1 MREASNADLIRKNI
15 TILEES
21 IKTRL
26 DESGFLLEMQTSV
39 NQQLIPALK
48 EMFEHYGLLME
59 QEAAPGEYSDEEIL
73 ALVRHFGSIKKLI
86 DAHKEQPSTGV
97 DSAVVADADKNEKAI
112 QTARRAIGTI
122 ITNADSNSPVVRDP
136 AAFVADKNERLV
148 SSVEAADR
156 DGKFKNLVRI
166 VKTWPS
172 LAKNRKVANLL
183 TVSTGVLIPLL
194 SSGTW
199 WAAPAAMMIV
209 KTVFDRMQGQS
220 WKQAVAKNVSVGAI
234 ASLIGFGA
242 ARASNLDQMVADFSQ
257 WAERPGDVPGYRGD
271 SSVVGSQTS
280 GEAGDYAPSNRGGRS
295 FPGEVGYDQPDRTGQ
310 QQAATS
316 TTKQQIDNKLDEPD
330 EPGEAGSDDARGA
343 GGPYFPGEAGSDDA
357 RGAGGPYFPGEAGSD
372 DARGAGGPYFPGDS
386 NDDTVAQAEQ
396 IARGR
401 EFAEF
406 WAKRMERV
414 PDDVHGWRRLARV
427 WDSIG
432 EPQKGDE
439 AWRRVMALELNLE
452 PNEPMDQND
461 SPAQEYTVQ
470 RGDNLSTLAQK
481 NNISVRELMA
491 ANPQITNPDQLRTGE
506 TINIPSET
514 GSKTYDQGVGTRSDT
529 QAGLR
534 SGRFTNRQ
542 GFS

>member
-1 MREASNADLIRKNI
+1 MIQPSNADLIRKNI

-39 NQQLIPALK
+39 DQQLMPALK

-59 QEAAPGEYSDEEIL
+59 QEAVPGEYSDEEIL

-86 DAHKEQPSTGV
+86 DAHKEQSSTGV

-122 ITNADSNSPVVRDP
+122 ITNADSNSPAVRDP

-242 ARASNLDQMVADFSQ
+242 ARAGEIDKIVASFENWS
-257 WAERPGDVPGYRGD
+257 ERPGEVPGYRGD

-280 GEAGDYAPSNRGGRS
+280 GEAGDYAPSNRGGSS
-295 FPGEVGYDQPDRTGQ
+295 FPGEVGYDQPDNRRSFPGEVGIDAASGTGFD
-310 QQAATS
+310 
-316 TTKQQIDNKLDEPD
+316 IDWREHPTGLYTAVGGERIRNLDYASFYNSFEDFLADNPSLRSREYA
-330 EPGEAGSDDARGA
+330 EPGEIIRMIAIRPDNDDDSQIDSQTS
-343 GGPYFPGEAGSDDA
+343 GEAGDYGQTTNIQT
-357 RGAGGPYFPGEAGSD
+357 R
-372 DARGAGGPYFPGDS
+372 
-386 NDDTVAQAEQ
+386 
-396 IARGR
+396 
-401 EFAEF
+401 
-406 WAKRMERV
+406 
-414 PDDVHGWRRLARV
+414 
-427 WDSIG
+427 
-432 EPQKGDE
+432 
-439 AWRRVMALELNLE
+439 
-452 PNEPMDQND
+452 
-461 SPAQEYTVQ
+461 EYTVQ
-470 RGDNLSTLAQK
+470 RGDTLSGIADKNGVSIKDLQQANTQLA
-481 NNISVRELMA
+481 SL
-491 ANPQITNPDQLRTGE
+491 NPDQIIAGNDKVL
-506 TINIPSET
+506 IPSPT
-514 GSKTYDQGVGTRSDT
+514 GNSVYQDGVGTASDT
-529 QAGLR
+529 ARKLA
-534 SGRFTNRQ
+534 SGQYRNR
-542 GFS
+542 